1 MRIRFLQCFLCRL
14 KFRSGNVQQVRQPQ
28 RCGCGGSVVV
38 HYDWSRVNLS
48 WSRLRSRP
56 FTHWR
61 YKEFFPPIREPLE
74 MGEGGTPIV
83 PSIKHTGWYFK
94 IEGQNPTGSFKDRGS
109 AVEISLARQQ
119 RARRVVLAS
128 TGNMGASVAA
138 YCARAGLEC
147 EVVLPKNTN
156 PEKISEIASFGA
168 AITKVSGDYTKAS
181 TIAFSKSKQKGWTLA
196 GDYTYRREGEKSL
209 AFEIADQ
216 LGLVDYVVVPVGN
229 GTMISGVWKG
239 FKELYAARLIHK
251 LPALIAVQA
260 AGCMP
265 IVQALKS
272 KTPIKPV
279 IPRTMAHAV
288 ACGAPLDGDLA
299 LLSIV
304 ESRGKAIAVTDPEII
319 QARRMLARTEGL
331 DAEPSGAA
339 SVAGALK
346 LKLPRSALTVFI
358 LSGSGLK
365 DLGNV

>member
-1 MRIRFLQCFLCRL
+1 MNISYLQCLRCRL
-14 KFRSGNVQQVRQPQ
+14 KYRARKAPQQ
-28 RCGCGGSVVV
+28 CSCGGSIVV

-48 WSRLRSRP
+48 WSQLRSRP

-74 MGEGGTPIV
+74 MGEGGTPVV

-109 AVEISLARQQ
+109 AVEISLAKQHGAKRI
-119 RARRVVLAS
+119 VLAS

-138 YCARAGLEC
+138 YCARAGLDC

-156 PEKISEIASFGA
+156 PEKIAEIASFGA

-181 TIAFSKSKQKGWTLA
+181 KIAFSKSKQKGWTLA
-196 GDYTYRREGEKSL
+196 GDYTNRREGEKSL
-209 AFEIADQ
+209 AFDIADQ
-216 LGLVDYVVVPVGN
+216 MGHPDYVVVPVGN
-229 GTMISGVWKG
+229 GTMISGIWKG
-239 FKELYAARLIHK
+239 FKELYAARLIHR
-251 LPALIAVQA
+251 LPTIIGVQA
-260 AGCMP
+260 SGCMP
-265 IVQALKS
+265 IVRALKT
-272 KTPIKPV
+272 KKPIRPV

-288 ACGAPLDGDLA
+288 ACGSPLDGDLA
-299 LLSIV
+299 LISII
-304 ESRGKAIAVTDPEII
+304 ESKGTAIAVSDQEIV
-319 QARRMLARTEGL
+319 QARRMLAHTEGL

-346 LKLPRSALTVFI
+346 LNLPRSALTVFI

-365 DLGNV
+365 DLKNV